1 MFFLTFSFGFLLLS
15 FGFPIAFL
23 WSSFCFSYWF
33 LLLFSSSFSSAS
45 FRFATLLTVR
55 VDSFCSHLGCHFG
68 VILGV
73 ILGSCWGH
81 VGVILVYLW
90 GLWKDSLL
98 SARFCS
104 FRTPLRAQL
113 EPKLASKLGRV
124 GLKNDILLR
133 SNFEFVSEGILEPL
147 GLDFGSRLGS
157 EIEHKNDLKIS
168 SAKNAKFDSRCS
180 RSSIFDVPGSSKI
193 DQKTM
198 PKGLRDK
205 TSSWERKKLEKA
217 PNIDPTWGPKTVE
230 DATKRA
236 SRRRWK
242 ATSKKEHEKTCKKT
256 CLSIERE
263 ARWNVRAV

>member
-33 LLLFSSSFSSAS
+33 ILLFSSSFSSAS

-104 FRTPLRAQL
+104 FRTPLGAQL
-113 EPKLASKLGRV
+113 EPKLASKLGQV
-124 GLKNDILLR
+124 GLKIDILLR

-147 GLDFGSRLGS
+147 GLDFGSRLGFK
-157 EIEHKNDLKIS
+157 IEHKNDLKI
-168 SAKNAKFDSRCS
+168 
-180 RSSIFDVPGSSKI
+180 
-193 DQKTM
+193 
-198 PKGLRDK
+198 
-205 TSSWERKKLEKA
+205 
-217 PNIDPTWGPKTVE
+217 
-230 DATKRA
+230 
-236 SRRRWK
+236 RRVK
-242 ATSKKEHEKTCKKT
+242 H
-256 CLSIERE
+256 
-263 ARWNVRAV
+263 